1 MDELDF
7 TIEFHTDVLGE
18 MEERALF
25 DEADTRL
32 RERLAAGH
40 DDVTGA
46 AITISLPA
54 HGTTPPL
61 YEATVVVYVRPEN
74 VSATEKA
81 DNPAAALK
89 GALDAV
95 ERQVRSKREKLRR
108 RWERPSGDPVIQ
120 EMIEVAAAESA
131 TAEDLDTTDADQA
144 EAARDEDN
152 G

>member
-7 TIEFHTDVLGE
+7 AIEFHTDALGE
-18 MEERALF
+18 LEERALF
-25 DEADTRL
+25 GEADTRL

-40 DDVTGA
+40 DDITGA
-46 AITISLPA
+46 AITIRLPA

-74 VSATEKA
+74 VAAIKQA
-81 DNPAAALK
+81 DNPVAALK

-95 ERQVRSKREKLRR
+95 ERQVRSKREKLRQ

-131 TAEDLDTTDADQA
+131 PAEDLDITDLDQA
-144 EAARDEDN
+144 EAARNEDN